1 MVNALSFLPN
11 LFISALTFFH
21 CKSHHSVSL
30 VIEVQQRPEESTFIS
45 CASDLGLFLPLF
57 IAVINAS
64 IRKQANFTLSY
75 DVMCSISLISL
86 LWLPLT

>member
-11 LFISALTFFH
+11 PFISALTFLH
-21 CKSHHSVSL
+21 CKSHHSISL
-30 VIEVQQRPEESTFIS
+30 VIEVQQRPEESAFTS
-45 CASDLGLFLPLF
+45 CAIDLGLFFAPF
-57 IAVINAS
+57 HS
-64 IRKQANFTLSY
+64 IRKQANFTLSS